1 MLLRKY
7 LFVIITLIAFTF
19 FSCKESPRNFNSNL
33 LGPDQINL
41 VNLDSYNAGL
51 LQKSSSFKTV
61 IETGSSSTLILGN
74 YTTHSGNLQEA
85 SILIQFNYSSIPD
98 SDKSDLINGDATVID
113 SWMIFTKTYAFG
125 DTTVSQIDF
134 GAYKINT
141 PWTPA
146 GFTSDSLTN
155 FSYNSDDLSLQ
166 KSLTDSTNIYRVHVN
181 SAAIQNQIS
190 NYANS
195 IQDNGIYLK
204 PNAPGGT
211 VWGFGSLSSSSFPAI
226 AVVVNK
232 TGSYTDTL
240 YFNALSDLSVLSGD
254 LPSTQGEIYLQSSLV
269 GQSKIWFDVSN
280 IPAGA
285 IINQAKLILKT
296 DLSNTVNGTVFNPS
310 VLTFNIADSISNRV
324 DSSLSPET
332 ITQVDSSTYEGDITT
347 FVQKWVFEKNNR
359 GLLLTP
365 QSGLSGMEIFAFK
378 GSDASNLSQRPRLV
392 IVYTKK

>member
-1 MLLRKY
+1 LLLRKY

-332 ITQVDSSTYEGDITT
+332 ITQADSSTYEGDITT